1 MLELL
6 VKMREGTGRKNEK
19 IREQGFV
26 PAVLYG
32 REVENLLL
40 AVDEQDFKKIYEKA
54 GASALVKLKIDN
66 GGKEDER
73 VVLIQDAAKDVV
85 SGKVIHIDFNQIKMD
100 EETEVEI
107 PLVFIGES
115 MAVKSEGGVLVK
127 NIQSIEVKALPQNLP
142 KEIEVDISI
151 IKTFNDNIRLKD
163 LKIPEN
169 VKVTANL
176 EEIIASVVP
185 PRTSAELEGL
195 EQTPTESVEEVE
207 VEKKGKEKKE
217 EGQEGGDV
225 SGGGNE

>member
-40 AVDEQDFKKIYEKA
+40 AVDAQELAKIYEKA
-54 GASALVKLKIDN
+54 GASALVKLKINN

-85 SGKVIHIDFNQIKMD
+85 SGKIIHVDFNQIKMD
-100 EETEVEI
+100 EETEVEV
-107 PLVFIGES
+107 PLVFVGES

-127 NIQSIEVKALPQNLP
+127 NIQSIEVRALPQNLP